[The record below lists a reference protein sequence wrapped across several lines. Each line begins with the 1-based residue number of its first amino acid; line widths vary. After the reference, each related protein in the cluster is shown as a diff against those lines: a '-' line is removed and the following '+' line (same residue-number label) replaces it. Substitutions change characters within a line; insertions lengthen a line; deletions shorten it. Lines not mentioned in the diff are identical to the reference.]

1 MAPELEKQLANL
13 NPGEHLCP
21 IYENAA
27 ERLAVVIP
35 FIKHGLARRE
45 RCLFVAND
53 RTTEEVIQVLSAAG
67 IDVASERG
75 HGALRFLNK
84 SESFL
89 LGREFDPDVMF
100 GFLRREERQALA
112 DGYSGL
118 RVAGEMTWA
127 LGPESGCDRL
137 IEFEARLNEFLVESR
152 SVIVC
157 LYDRRRFDPAVIH
170 DVLRT
175 HPVVV
180 LGDQVYSNPY
190 YEPPELVLSDERP
203 ASAAFK
209 AKRLNW
215 WIAQLKRTRE
225 AVQRHTDQL
234 QGLAEASLT
243 INSAGSP
250 AEVAQAVTQAARAII
265 GAHLGGTGFTIDENW
280 AQSIQDVSLSEKY
293 AAWRD
298 YDERPDGSGIYSLVC
313 RTNQPLRLT
322 QAELEAH
329 PNWRGYGKEAARH
342 PPLRGFLAAPLVA
355 GDGRNIG
362 LIALSDKYE
371 GEFTAD
377 DEAMLVQLAQ
387 TASIAIEN
395 AWLYEQVKAGHEHL
409 QVLSRQL
416 LEVQEAERRCL
427 ARELHDEFGQLLTGL
442 RLLLKARG
450 DRPPASVDA
459 GLEQARGIVD
469 DLLGRVRSLSFDLR
483 PAALDQFGLL
493 PALLAL
499 FERFTDQTGVQVE
512 FKHEGIEGR
521 FPPEVETT
529 AYRIVQ
535 EALTNVARHAG
546 VGTATVR
553 VWSAAESVGLQIED
567 RGRGFHPESVLAATR
582 SHGLAG
588 MQERVNL
595 LGGHL
600 AIESRPGEGSRLTA
614 ELPLRDRRG
623 RESDVDIHRPG
634 R

>member
-53 RTTEEVIQVLSAAG
+53 RTTEEVIQALSAAG

-203 ASAAFK
+203 AIAAFK
-209 AKRLNW
+209 AKRLDW

-225 AVQRHTDQL
+225 ALQRHTDQL

-250 AEVAQAVTQAARAII
+250 AEVAQAVTEAARRII
-265 GAHLGGTGFTIDENW
+265 GAHLATTGFTIDENW
-280 AQSIQDVSLSEKY
+280 AQSIQAVSLSEKY
-293 AAWRD
+293 AGWRD
-298 YDERPDGSGIYSLVC
+298 YDERPDGSGIYSVVC
-313 RTNQPLRLT
+313 RTNRPLRLT

-329 PNWRGYGKEAARH
+329 PHWRGFGKEAARH
-342 PPLRGFLAAPLVA
+342 PPLRGYLDAPLVA
-355 GDGRNIG
+355 RDGCNIG
-362 LIALSDKYE
+362 HIGLSDKYE
-371 GEFTAD
+371 GDFTAN

-409 QVLSRQL
+409 QLLSRQL

-469 DLLGRVRSLSFDLR
+469 DLLGRVRGLSFDLR
-483 PAALDQFGLL
+483 PAALDQLGLL